1 MLIPVPVVLLSGV
14 VLCIVLPGRKK
25 PAGFLYSLL
34 IPALMIGV
42 CARAQSVDLRKLT
55 EARAEL
61 VTQGI
66 EKYFV
71 QEGHYPQ
78 NLQQLVPWYILS
90 LSTPVI
96 IYGQD
101 WCYQGGEDSYR
112 FGYLDREHWS
122 SPIRF
127 GRLYSAQGH
136 SPLKADVCQPAID
149 DYRAQHPD
157 WDRALQAYG
166 KPTPTPN
173 IGE

>member
-1 MLIPVPVVLLSGV
+1 MLISVPVVLLSGV

-78 NLQQLVPWYILS
+78 NLQQMSANRPLTTIVRNIRTGIGHCKPMENQRQ
-90 LSTPVI
+90 P
-96 IYGQD
+96 
-101 WCYQGGEDSYR
+101 
-112 FGYLDREHWS
+112 
-122 SPIRF
+122 PI
-127 GRLYSAQGH
+127 SANEAG
-136 SPLKADVCQPAID
+136 
-149 DYRAQHPD
+149 
-157 WDRALQAYG
+157 W
-166 KPTPTPN
+166 
-173 IGE
+173 